1 MPAKRARRERQMW
14 RREGSPE
21 LGFQYLGPKGT
32 PIDDEEALER
42 IRSLAIPPA
51 WKEVRIAPTAGSK
64 VQAFGYDTAGRK
76 QYIYHESFLR
86 RNARRKFRKLLPF
99 ARALPQLRAVTSEHL
114 RQTGL
119 GRERVLA
126 TVVRLMVRAFF
137 RVGSER
143 YAVQNRT
150 FGITTLR
157 KSHLT
162 IEGNDLTFVYRG
174 KSSVDQ
180 RRVVA
185 ETPLVEIIRDL
196 MELPGERLFRYM
208 DEDGTVRDVTA
219 QEVNRYL
226 KEILG
231 ERYTSKDIRTWGGTV
246 RAATILAD
254 LGPAR
259 TKREAEKN
267 VVLICK
273 LVSSELGNT
282 PAVCRSAYIHPA
294 VIDGYLR
301 GRTIDRVMRKT
312 PRPVEA
318 ATRVDY
324 YPEEA
329 ALMRFLEGGRS
340 KSRR

>member
-1 MPAKRARRERQMW
+1 MW
-14 RREGSPE
+14 RREGSAE
-21 LGFQYLGPKGT
+21 SGFQYLQPDGT
-32 PIDDEEALER
+32 PIEDEEALER
-42 IRSLAIPPA
+42 IRTLAIPPA
-51 WKEVRIAPTAGSK
+51 WREVRIAPAAGSK
-64 VQAFGYDTAGRK
+64 IQAFGYDAAGRK

-99 ARALPQLRAVTSEHL
+99 AHALPQLRERTSEHL
-114 RQTGL
+114 QQSGL

-162 IEGNDLTFVYRG
+162 IEGNDLVFAYRG
-174 KSSVDQ
+174 KSSIDQ

-185 ETPLVEIIRDL
+185 ATPLVEIIREL
-196 MELPGERLFRYM
+196 LELPGERLFRYV

-231 ERYTSKDIRTWGGTV
+231 EKYTSKDIRTWGGTV

-254 LGPAR
+254 LGPAK

-267 VVLICK
+267 VVLTCK
-273 LVSSELGNT
+273 LVASELGNT

-294 VIDGYLR
+294 VIEGYLK
-301 GRTIDRVMRKT
+301 GRTIDKVMRKA
-312 PRPVEA
+312 PREVEA
-318 ATRVDY
+318 ATRIDY

-329 ALMRFLEGGRS
+329 ALMRFLEGKRP
-340 KSRR
+340 KAKR